1 MSSVGL
7 KAVRHRMPR
16 TLSSLLLVFALV
28 LAACSSEEPIAT
40 TTSTEP
46 TTTTTSTLPTTTTT
60 VVSVSVDNAP
70 SGLADLVEA
79 FYLYAT
85 SPGSTPPP
93 APRPVIAEIDPSEHD
108 VPVDGVAS
116 VASFG
121 GEQVGVVEMGTD
133 IFLAVEDAGGWRIVG
148 GEWPSLGVDAYYGE
162 GPRHVAVVG
171 SDARPG
177 QDVASSRADSI
188 HFVALDG
195 EGAGAVVGLP
205 RDSFVSIPGFGRRK
219 VTTSLSLGGPEAMMG
234 AFSELTSLP
243 FEGYVM
249 TGFAGFEAMLGEVL
263 GGVSVDVPFAIN
275 DRWAHV
281 ALDSG
286 LQMLDG
292 AQALGFSRARKTVP
306 NGDFTRSEHQGV
318 VLLAAAAAV
327 QASGVSA
334 VPELMELSEP
344 HLVTDMTP
352 EALLTFSAMTLAA
365 DLESID
371 NVVAPGSPGSAG
383 GASVVF
389 LHDSAAELWDDL
401 ADGTLEQ

>member
-1 MSSVGL
+1 
-7 KAVRHRMPR
+7 MPR
-16 TLSSLLLVFALV
+16 SLLSLLLALV
-28 LAACSSEEPIAT
+28 LALVACSSEEPIAST
-40 TTSTEP
+40 TTTAP
-46 TTTTTSTLPTTTTT
+46 TTTTTSTIPTTTTT
-60 VVSVSVDNAP
+60 VVSVSVTDAP
-70 SGLADLVEA
+70 PGLADLVEG

-85 SPGSTPPP
+85 GGATTAPP
-93 APRPVIAEIDPSEHD
+93 APPTVIAAIEPAETD
-108 VPVDGVAS
+108 VPVQGGAS
-116 VASFG
+116 VGSFG
-121 GEQVGVVEMGTD
+121 GQQVAVVEMGD
-133 IFLAVEDAGGWRIVG
+133 DVFLAVEDDGGWRIVG
-148 GEWPSLGVDAYYGE
+148 GEWPSLDLAGYYGE

-195 EGAGAVVGLP
+195 AGGGAVVGLP
-205 RDSFVSIPGFGRRK
+205 RDSFVAVPGFGNRK

-234 AFSELTSLP
+234 AFADLTGLP

-263 GGVSVDVPFAIN
+263 GGVSVEVPFAIN

-281 ALDSG
+281 TLEAG

-318 VLLAAAAAV
+318 VLLGAAAMV
-327 QASGVSA
+327 QAAGVSA
-334 VPELMELSEP
+334 IPGLMELSEP

-352 EALLTFSAMTLAA
+352 EALLTFSAMAVRANL
-365 DLESID
+365 DEVD
-371 NVVAPGSPGSAG
+371 NIVAPGSPGSAG

-389 LHDSAAELWDDL
+389 LHDSADDLWADL
-401 ADGTLEQ
+401 ADGTLEG

>member
-1 MSSVGL
+1 
-7 KAVRHRMPR
+7 MPR
-16 TLSSLLLVFALV
+16 SLLSLLLALV
-28 LAACSSEEPIAT
+28 LALVACSSEEPIAST
-40 TTSTEP
+40 TTTEP
-46 TTTTTSTLPTTTTT
+46 TTTTTSTIPTTTTT
-60 VVSVSVDNAP
+60 VVSVSVTDAP
-70 SGLADLVEA
+70 PGLADLVEG

-85 SPGSTPPP
+85 GGATTAPP
-93 APRPVIAEIDPSEHD
+93 APPTVIAAIEPAETD
-108 VPVDGVAS
+108 VPVQGGAS
-116 VASFG
+116 VGSFG
-121 GEQVGVVEMGTD
+121 GQQVAVVEMGD
-133 IFLAVEDAGGWRIVG
+133 DVFLAVEDDGGWRIVG
-148 GEWPSLGVDAYYGE
+148 GEWPSLDLAGYYGE

-195 EGAGAVVGLP
+195 AGGGAVVGLP
-205 RDSFVSIPGFGRRK
+205 RDSFVAVPGFGNRK

-234 AFSELTSLP
+234 AFADLTGLP

-263 GGVSVDVPFAIN
+263 GGVSVEVPFAIN

-281 ALDSG
+281 TLEAG

-318 VLLAAAAAV
+318 VLLGAAAMV
-327 QASGVSA
+327 QAAGVSA
-334 VPELMELSEP
+334 IPGLMELSEP

-352 EALLTFSAMTLAA
+352 EALLTFSAMAA
-365 DLESID
+365 RANLDEVD
-371 NVVAPGSPGSAG
+371 NIVAPGSPGSAG

-389 LHDSAAELWDDL
+389 LHDSADDLWADL
-401 ADGTLEQ
+401 ADGTLEG

>member
-1 MSSVGL
+1 
-7 KAVRHRMPR
+7 
-16 TLSSLLLVFALV
+16 
-28 LAACSSEEPIAT
+28 
-40 TTSTEP
+40 
-46 TTTTTSTLPTTTTT
+46 
-60 VVSVSVDNAP
+60 
-70 SGLADLVEA
+70 VEG

-85 SPGSTPPP
+85 GGSSTAPP
-93 APRPVIAEIDPSEHD
+93 APPSVIAAVEPAEAD
-108 VPVDGVAS
+108 VPVEGEAAVG
-116 VASFG
+116 SFG
-121 GEQVGVVEMGTD
+121 GEQVAVVEMGED
-133 IFLAVEDAGGWRIVG
+133 VFLAIEDSEGWRIVG
-148 GEWPSLGVDAYYGE
+148 GEWPSVGVDAYYGE

-171 SDARPG
+171 SDARRG

-195 EGAGAVVGLP
+195 MGGGAVVGLP

-234 AFSELTSLP
+234 AFSELTGLP

-249 TGFAGFEAMLGEVL
+249 TGFAGFEAMLGDVL

-281 ALDSG
+281 VLDSG

-318 VLLAAAAAV
+318 VLLGAAAMV
-327 QASGVSA
+327 QAAGVSA
-334 VPELMELSEP
+334 IPELMELSEP

-352 EALLTFSAMTLAA
+352 EALLTFSAMAVGANL
-365 DLESID
+365 DEVD
-371 NVVAPGSPGSAG
+371 NIVAPGTPGSAG

-389 LHDSAAELWDDL
+389 LHDSVADLWTDL
-401 ADGTLEQ
+401 GDGTLEE